1 MLDQLADKIVS
12 LNTSMFYN
20 FVYKRE
26 GLGTS

>member
-1 MLDQLADKIVS
+1 MLDQLADKITS